1 MRGRTAT
8 LCHRRAIR
16 WTPQR
21 FGPRLALSRSP
32 SGRGEIAT
40 DHENGRRAILIGIM
54 TRRSF
59 LGTASVPLLSAQ
71 SPSDRPN
78 VLLIMTDQQANAA
91 MTANGNPYLKTPAM
105 DSLVADGVSFL
116 QSYATYPVC
125 SPARA
130 SLMTG
135 RMPHEAGVR
144 QNGEAIVAG
153 MPTMGEH
160 FRAHGYRTHYAGK
173 WHLPGGFG
181 DPPGFEKLIGGDS
194 LGANMDEPL
203 ATACVEFLTS
213 EPPEPFLLVASFMNP
228 HDVCHWIR
236 GHPGS
241 RDYESTGSFPPA
253 PGNLW
258 RDPREPEYMQYHRE
272 ANYNRM
278 SNSLHIS
285 KDWKADDFRHYI
297 HDYYRMVEQV
307 DRQIGRVL
315 SALRFR
321 GLAENTVI
329 VFTSDHGEGLGAHR
343 WTQKAAFWEE
353 TARVPLVVSGR
364 GLERRGVVDDKALAS
379 GIDVLPTL
387 CDYAGIPTPR
397 GVRGKSLRPAIAGR
411 GWSREF
417 VVSELSHFGGEDR
430 QGRMLRTSRYKYVAF
445 NGGARPEQ
453 FFDLDLDPGEVRN
466 LALATEEHPELK
478 RHRDLLRGWIAETA
492 DDFRLP
498 G

>member
-1 MRGRTAT
+1 
-8 LCHRRAIR
+8 
-16 WTPQR
+16 
-21 FGPRLALSRSP
+21 
-32 SGRGEIAT
+32 
-40 DHENGRRAILIGIM
+40 M

-59 LGTASVPLLSAQ
+59 LGSASVPLLSAQ
-71 SPSDRPN
+71 TPAARPN
-78 VLLIMTDQQANAA
+78 VVLIMTDQQSNSAL
-91 MTANGNPYLKTPAM
+91 TANGNPYLKTPAM
-105 DSLVADGVSFL
+105 DSLVAEGVSFI

-130 SLMTG
+130 SIMTG

-160 FRAHGYRTHYAGK
+160 FRANGYSTHYAGK
-173 WHLPGGFG
+173 WHLPQGFG
-181 DPPGFEKLIGGDS
+181 DPQGFEKLIGGDS

-203 ATACVEFLTS
+203 ASTCVEFLTS
-213 EPPEPFLLVASFMNP
+213 EPKEPFLLVASFMNP
-228 HDVCHWIR
+228 HDVCHWVR

-241 RDYESTGSFPPA
+241 QQYESTAGFPPA

-258 RDPREPEYMQYHRE
+258 RDPDEPEYMQFHRE

-285 KDWKADDFRHYI
+285 GEWKADDFRHYL
-297 HDYYRMVEQV
+297 HDYFRMVEQV

-321 GLAENTVI
+321 GLAHNTV
-329 VFTSDHGEGLGAHR
+329 VGFTSDHGEGQGGHR

-353 TARVPLVVSGR
+353 TARVPLIVSGR
-364 GLERRGVVDDKALAS
+364 GVERRGVVDDRALVS
-379 GIDVLPTL
+379 GIDMLPTL
-387 CDYAGIPTPR
+387 CDYAGIPQPV
-397 GVRGKSLRPAIAGR
+397 GVRGRSLRDAIAGR
-411 GWSREF
+411 DWNREF
-417 VVSELSHFGGEDR
+417 VVSELSHFGGENR

-453 FFDLDLDPGEVRN
+453 LFDLQLDPGEVSN
-466 LALATEEHPELK
+466 LAYVPAGKAQLA
-478 RHRDLLRGWIAETA
+478 RHRALLRDWIEDTK